1 MLTAKW
7 SELYAYNM
15 ALIKAAIENAAYSG
29 TILLRAD
36 ISLTDE
42 IALTKAVTIIGGAH
56 GLLAYS
62 AKLTME
68 NTTLELRCRNGEK
81 TAAALST
88 WAVCLSL

>member
-7 SELYAYNM
+7 SELYAYN
-15 ALIKAAIENAAYSG
+15 AAQI
-29 TILLRAD
+29 
-36 ISLTDE
+36 
-42 IALTKAVTIIGGAH
+42 KAVTIIGGAH

-68 NTTLELRCRNGEK
+68 NMTLELRCHNGEE

-88 WAVCLSL
+88 WAACLSL